1 MIIKKLNTVFHKH
14 SKVLFGAFTLII
26 IVSFLGFLTPGQFG
40 CGDMSLGAPA
50 VGEAYGKK
58 VTIDDLR
65 ETQRQFSIFSEAFT
79 GQRFDVDFERV
90 FFFHCARIKAE
101 QLGIRVSAKEIGEA
115 IRTVPMLMTEGKFDN
130 AKYKTMIANLGRFGI
145 SEDEL
150 IEAIR
155 TRLVIGKLQSR
166 LAGSVI
172 VTDSEIEEV
181 FRSGFTKYQVAA
193 AGFTA
198 DSVKTV
204 PTEAQL
210 KEFFEAHRAAYKI
223 EGKFS
228 AVVASVSANKF
239 AAAAKKDATEE
250 RLKKFFSANIRLFVG
265 KDGKVPEFGAVKP
278 EVLKRF
284 VAAESLESAKRK
296 AYDFASSIY
305 EKMNEIPAEKRKEFF
320 ATSAARQGLTVQTA
334 EDVPLSGNT
343 LGSVKSHDLVKA
355 LAGVAESNPVTD
367 VVTVGDTVCVGC
379 RIKIVPTRPAATLD
393 EVKAQVVGDWRL
405 VKVRELAAA
414 EAVKLQAIAD
424 PAKRLQAFR
433 ALENVKFTDFTFTK
447 FGDPAP
453 PAGFEVALQLV
464 QNRSGS
470 TVAISDSNGAQLF
483 YLIKRTAPDPKTFA
497 AEKAR
502 CAFMCRLL
510 KQSLAG
516 AELTEDIAA
525 HCTFKMNQEGGH
537 RH

>member
-65 ETQRQFSIFSEAFT
+65 ETQRQLSIFSEAFT
-79 GQRFDVDFERV
+79 GQRVDVDFEQV
-90 FFFHCARIKAE
+90 FFFRCACIKAE

-115 IRTVPMLMTEGKFDN
+115 IRKMPMLMTEGKFDN

-145 SEDEL
+145 GEDEL

-166 LAGSVI
+166 FAGSAI

-181 FRSGFTKYQVAA
+181 FLSGFTKYQVAA

-198 DSVKTV
+198 DSVKTA
-204 PTEAQL
+204 PTADQL
-210 KEFFEAHRAAYKI
+210 KAFFEAHRAAYRI

-228 AVVASVSANKF
+228 SVVASASANKF
-239 AAAAKKDATEE
+239 AAAAKKAATEE
-250 RLKKFFSANIRLFVG
+250 RLKKFFRANTRLFVG
-265 KDGKVPEFGAVKP
+265 KDGKGPEFDAVKP

-284 VAAESLESAKRK
+284 VAAESLELARRK

-305 EKMNEIPAEKRKEFF
+305 EEMNEIPAEKRKESF
-320 ATSAARQGLTVQTA
+320 ATSAVRQGLTVQTA
-334 EDVPLSGNT
+334 GEVPFSGDT
-343 LGSVKSHDLVKA
+343 LGSVKSRELVKA

-367 VVTVGDTVCVGC
+367 AVTVGDKVYVGC
-379 RIKIVPTRPAATLD
+379 RIKIVPTRPATLD

-405 VKVRELAAA
+405 VRARELASA

-433 ALENVKFTDFTFTK
+433 ALKNVKFADFTFNK

-453 PAGFEVALQLV
+453 PAGFEVASQLV
-464 QNRSGS
+464 QSPAGS
-470 TVAISDSNGAQLF
+470 AVAIPDRNGAQLF
-483 YLIKRTAPDPKTFA
+483 YLIKRIAPDPKTFA
-497 AEKAR
+497 AEKER
-502 CAFMCRLL
+502 CAFMCRFL

-525 HCTFKMNQEGGH
+525 HCTFKMNQEGG
-537 RH
+537 RNR